1 MAIYDTVMNQV
12 FSQMSSI
19 TSRPAPIAVN
29 TMRDLQEDAS
39 VKQEQENIDTT
50 LNRIGLAINREGGM
64 SI

>member
-19 TSRPAPIAVN
+19 TSRPAPTAINIAKG
-29 TMRDLQEDAS
+29 LQEDAS
-39 VKQEQENIDTT
+39 VKQEQENIDTI